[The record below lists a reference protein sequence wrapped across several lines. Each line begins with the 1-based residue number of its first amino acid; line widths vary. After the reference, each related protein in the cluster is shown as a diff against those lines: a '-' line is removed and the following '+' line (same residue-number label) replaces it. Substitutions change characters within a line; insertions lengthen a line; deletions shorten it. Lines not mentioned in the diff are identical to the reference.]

1 MAITRKPKATEKA
14 AKEKDINAL
23 INKGGSTAENTSVS
37 EKTAEDKPI
46 IIRIPSDALERIDR
60 IVKSKQIKTPRH
72 TWLLEA
78 IFEKLERES

>member
-1 MAITRKPKATEKA
+1 MAITRKPKSTENV

-23 INKGGSTAENTSVS
+23 INKGGSTAENIGIS
-37 EKTAEDKPI
+37 EKTVREKPI

-78 IFEKLERES
+78 IFEKLEKES

>member
-1 MAITRKPKATEKA
+1 MAITRKPKTIEKV

-23 INKGGSTAENTSVS
+23 INKGGSAAENINVV
-37 EKTAEDKPI
+37 EKTIGEKPI
-46 IIRIPSDALERIDR
+46 IIRVPSEALGKIDK